1 MRKELPEPEV
11 LDQESRGQLLVKTVL
26 QRYTKS
32 AQREAAM
39 AEITI
44 RLSDRVLKAGIV
56 LIVGIC
62 AAGAFYFL
70 WSSHFFVPKYHL
82 RTYVAEADGLLPG
95 APVRVDG
102 IDVGTVESKNL
113 AGKSA
118 TPQRRVE
125 LILRIEKPD
134 QEMIR
139 SDSTA
144 SLTSDGILGKRYVNI
159 QRGFKGS
166 PLNDGGEIALTPT
179 IAKSV
184 EGFFSSL
191 SKMADCMRQESNST
205 GDQSQP
211 PGSASPGAPR

>member
-1 MRKELPEPEV
+1 
-11 LDQESRGQLLVKTVL
+11 
-26 QRYTKS
+26 
-32 AQREAAM
+32 M

-56 LIVGIC
+56 LIAGIC
-62 AAGAFYFL
+62 AACAFYFL
-70 WSSHFFVPKYHL
+70 WSSHFFIPKYRL

-159 QRGFKGS
+159 ERGFKGRS
-166 PLNDGGEIALTPT
+166 LNDGDEIAPTTT

-184 EGFFSSL
+184 EGFFGSL
-191 SKMADCMRQESNST
+191 SKITDCMRQESNST
-205 GDQSQP
+205 GDRNQP
-211 PGSASPGAPR
+211 LTSASPNGSP